1 MPEIS
6 RYEAAAVPD
15 ADAADA
21 SNAAAS
27 VTGRAEQRRLEGIIR
42 FATEAIITVD
52 DAQTILLFNPMAEK
66 LLQCP
71 AGDAIGTSLARFIPA
86 RYRAA
91 HGQQVRQFGITGI
104 SERQMGPQRPLFGL
118 RADGV
123 EFPIEA
129 SISQFVD
136 GESRLYTVMMRD
148 IGARLQA
155 EAELKASRNELR
167 ELSASIQTAREA
179 EKAHIARE
187 LHDDLGQRLTALK
200 MDVSRLESELDER
213 DVTGDWRERTRAMQR
228 LIDDTVMAVR
238 GIAADLR
245 PVMLDD
251 LGLAAAVEWLAH
263 EWRTRHGIV
272 VRLEGN
278 EVALQ
283 VDLDAATAIYRIVQ
297 EALTNVVR
305 HANAT
310 RVTVSLIRE
319 GEAYIVRIADNGVG
333 RAAAD
338 GTTTHDATTHDATT
352 HGAAADTLAPAA
364 APSAPRRGAPPAR
377 QSFGLIGMR
386 ERARL
391 LGGEIAFDSPAD
403 GGFVV
408 TATLPIAMI
417 ARTEAT
423 PTPPVEDDAPTRP
436 TPDETRN

>member
-6 RYEAAAVPD
+6 RYEAAA
-15 ADAADA
+15 ASDAAD
-21 SNAAAS
+21 AAAS
-27 VTGRAEQRRLEGIIR
+27 VTGVAEQRRLEGIIR

-66 LLQCP
+66 LLRC
-71 AGDAIGTSLARFIPA
+71 AASEAIGTSLDRFIPA

-91 HGQQVRQFGITGI
+91 HAQQVRQFGVTGI

-136 GESRLYTVMMRD
+136 GDSRLYTVMMRD
-148 IGARLQA
+148 IGARLRA

-200 MDVSRLESELDER
+200 MDVSRLECELDER
-213 DVTGDWRERTRAMQR
+213 DVSGDWRERTRAMQR
-228 LIDDTVMAVR
+228 LIDDTVVAVR
-238 GIAADLR
+238 SIAADLR

-251 LGLAAAVEWLAH
+251 LGLVAAVEWLAH

-278 EVALQ
+278 EVAMQ
-283 VDLDAATAIYRIVQ
+283 VALDAATVIYRIVQ

-338 GTTTHDATTHDATT
+338 
-352 HGAAADTLAPAA
+352 AASPASASA
-364 APSAPRRGAPPAR
+364 ASAASAPR

-391 LGGEIAFDSPAD
+391 LGGEIALDSPAH

-408 TATLPIAMI
+408 TATLPVAMI
-417 ARTEAT
+417 ARTEA
-423 PTPPVEDDAPTRP
+423 PP

>member
-6 RYEAAAVPD
+6 RYEAAAAPGADAVSD
-15 ADAADA
+15 AAANASDAAADAAGP
-21 SNAAAS
+21 AAVA
-27 VTGRAEQRRLEGIIR
+27 GRAEQRRLEGIIR

-66 LLQCP
+66 LLQC
-71 AGDAIGTSLARFIPA
+71 AASDAIGTSLERFIPA

-91 HGQQVRQFGITGI
+91 HAQQVTQFGITGI
-104 SERQMGPQRPLFGL
+104 TERQMGPQRPLFGL

-136 GESRLYTVMMRD
+136 GGARLYTVMMRD
-148 IGARLQA
+148 ITARLRA
-155 EAELKASRNELR
+155 EAELNASRNELR

-251 LGLAAAVEWLAH
+251 LGLVAAVEWLAH

-278 EVALQ
+278 EVAVQ
-283 VDLDAATAIYRIVQ
+283 VEHEAATTIYRIVQ

-319 GEAYIVRIADNGVG
+319 GAAYIVRIADNGVG
-333 RAAAD
+333 RGA
-338 GTTTHDATTHDATT
+338 ATT
-352 HGAAADTLAPAA
+352 
-364 APSAPRRGAPPAR
+364 PPATSATPATR

-391 LGGEIAFDSPAD
+391 LDGEIAFDSPAH

-417 ARTEAT
+417 ARA
-423 PTPPVEDDAPTRP
+423 DAAPTANP
-436 TPDETRN
+436 IPDETRN